1 MRVNNPD
8 YLTFGGQP
16 ITGRIP
22 PTMVVDGGVL
32 TQEQYSGVIHA
43 YKLFCDMTKL
53 ALGDY
58 QIANRIL
65 KDGTRV
71 RMISINKADTVLV
84 WPTGGGSQEVW
95 YRGICAYPAGYTSG
109 TDFTPKGMAQVT
121 VFKAV
126 DVPSTPWNVL
136 KTNPKQAPTPAKPPL
151 HMPVRAQYWVTTG
164 GNVWLN
170 YNGKTNHLSIAE
182 KGKGDHATKVSIG
195 SVPVVARSG
204 GSPGYDLPAAAYGP
218 IPFKFED
225 TKYLATSHAIASRT
239 GAILIEFTPRTAPV
253 PAIDP
258 DDAIPARNPTQLP
271 PAIST
276 DGSAVGLQAF
286 DAQYFT
292 DDPYARYSTRIKSYW
307 WAVISGVASSSVIEA
322 QARALSYHGDV
333 VASLTS
339 GAELPIDDD
348 VERMNWYL
356 VYPVNGSWVTSQ
368 IITYNWGGPTNIYL
382 GDYGPVD
389 ATAQSETILDSQQK
403 DYFNFPLEVSSI
415 DSDVIGYVLNG
426 TALAPVTLTV
436 SSSISRSLYAEGQFY
451 DARRDLAAALGA
463 HTDIFELYASVGESQ
478 KVYFRTAIDADESN
492 ISYIEV
498 GAGGEAIRTF
508 EVHQST
514 TGRAERKTIV
524 RVPIITGHMWA
535 GMGGPNYY
543 NRINTDFLM
552 YPFQDPDW
560 WITSPRYSPDP
571 TMGIVFSESGNVY
584 EPSFAGW
591 ASGYFAKPT
600 VWDAYSPL
608 NDTENLAEDSDYITD
623 MDTDIAARTIL
634 AFDMQ
639 IGFIAYLELRV
650 VSNIKAIAP
659 KEHDWVFDLHP
670 VGVEQKNFDNT
681 VTAKFI
687 CKYHGTTYMQTLFS
701 VVVAKPLVCTRN
713 ITTNWH
719 KWNGGDTY
727 YDGQME
733 LLTSRIWLPTT
744 TTFTGIDG
752 VFQHQGVCQDLSGFT
767 LDEASDPVKAGYPE
781 GTDLNRMI
789 YAKRFNI
796 ATMAD
801 SPVWLMSY
809 TEIDSIKEEAKLATD
824 PPPEFVVPYYYSPE
838 LREKIMNTTYEVQF
852 DHSGLRAWIS
862 DIPATTSYAEHDSAA
877 FRI

>member
-32 TQEQYSGVIHA
+32 TQEQYGGVIHA

-95 YRGICAYPAGYTSG
+95 YRGICAYPAGYASG
-109 TDFTPKGMAQVT
+109 ADFTPKGLAPVT

-126 DVPSTPWNVL
+126 DVPSTPWKVL

-170 YNGKTNHLSIAE
+170 YSGKTNHLSIAE

-204 GSPGYDLPAAAYGP
+204 GSPGYDLPAASYGP

-253 PAIDP
+253 PAIRPEDE
-258 DDAIPARNPTQLP
+258 IPARNPTQLP

-276 DGSAVGLQAF
+276 DGSAIGLQAY
-286 DAQYFT
+286 DAVYFR
-292 DDPYARYSTRIKSYW
+292 DNPYGYSTDLKTYW
-307 WAVISGVASSSVIEA
+307 WSVISGVESSAVIEA
-322 QARALSYHGDV
+322 QTRALSYHKDV
-333 VASLTS
+333 VASLSS
-339 GAELPIDDD
+339 GAYLPIDDD
-348 VERMNWYL
+348 TERMTWYL
-356 VYPVNGSWVTSQ
+356 VYPRSPPGWANAQVV
-368 IITYNWGGPTNIYL
+368 TYNWDTGMAVYI
-382 GDYGPVD
+382 GDYGDVIS
-389 ATAQSETILDSQQK
+389 AEQHETVFSSQQK
-403 DYFNFPLEVSSI
+403 DYFSFPLHVNST
-415 DSDVIGYVLNG
+415 DSDVIGYIPNG
-426 TALAPVTLTV
+426 IALAAVTLTV
-436 SSSISRSLYAEGQFY
+436 QCSITRGLYAEGQFY
-451 DARRDLAAALGA
+451 YGTQDGAAGVAT
-463 HTDIFELYASVGESQ
+463 HSDISSEYAKVGEGT
-478 KVYFRTAIDADESN
+478 KRYVRTAIDVDESN

-498 GAGGEAIRTF
+498 NVGGESVRTF

-514 TGRAERKTIV
+514 TGRAEKKTIIRTAV
-524 RVPIITGHMWA
+524 NYGINWD
-535 GMGGPNYY
+535 GMGGPNEHR
-543 NRINTDFLM
+543 RINTDFLVTT
-552 YPFQDPDW
+552 FADPGW
-560 WITSPRYSPDP
+560 EAVSPRTSPDP
-571 TMGIVFSESGNVY
+571 YMGIIFTESGNIY
-584 EPSFAGW
+584 EPGLAGW
-591 ASGYFAKPT
+591 IAGYWAKPT
-600 VWDAYSPL
+600 VWDTYSPL
-608 NDTENLAEDSDYITD
+608 TLVENTADDSDYITD
-623 MDTDIAARTIL
+623 MATDIASRTIL
-634 AFDMQ
+634 GFDLQ

-650 VSNIKAIAP
+650 VSDIQLIAP

-670 VGVEQKNFDNT
+670 VGTEMRNFDST

-687 CKYHGTTYMQTLFS
+687 CKYHGTTYTQTLFS
-701 VVVAKPLVCTRN
+701 VVVSKPPIRTSN

-719 KWNGGDTY
+719 KWDGGDTF
-727 YDGQME
+727 YDGEQE
-733 LLTSRIWLPTT
+733 LISSRIWLPTT
-744 TTFTGIDG
+744 ATFTGIDG
-752 VFQHQGVCQDLSGFT
+752 VFQHQGVCQDFAGFT
-767 LDEASDPVKAGYPE
+767 QDEADDPVKAGYPE

-789 YAKRFNI
+789 YSKRFNI

-809 TEIDSIKEEAKLATD
+809 TELDSMKEEARYMID
-824 PPPEFVVPYYYSPE
+824 PPPELTVPYYYSPE
-838 LREKIMNTTYEVQF
+838 LREKLLETTYSVQF

-862 DIPATTSYAEHDSAA
+862 DIPATSSYAEHDSAA

>member
-1 MRVNNPD
+1 MRVTNPD
-8 YLTFGGQP
+8 FISFSGEP
-16 ITGRIP
+16 ITGRVP
-22 PTMVVDGGVL
+22 PVLIVEGGEL
-32 TQEQYSGVIHA
+32 TQDQYGGVIHA

-58 QIANRIL
+58 QVATRIL

-84 WPTGGGSQEVW
+84 WPTGGGSSELW

-126 DVPSTPWNVL
+126 EVTSTPWKVL

-170 YNGKTNHLSIAE
+170 YSGKTNHLSIAE

-292 DDPYARYSTRIKSYW
+292 DNPYARYSTRIKSYW

-356 VYPVNGSWVTSQ
+356 VYPRNGSWVSSR
-368 IITYNWGGPTNIYL
+368 IITYNWNNALNVFL
-382 GDYGPVD
+382 GAYGDVISSG
-389 ATAQSETILDSQQK
+389 QSEMYLDMQRK
-403 DYFNFPLEVSSI
+403 DFFNFPLEVNSA

-436 SSSISRSLYAEGQFY
+436 SSNITRSLYAEGQFY
-451 DARRDLAAALGA
+451 DARKDIASGVAA
-463 HTDIFELYASVGESQ
+463 HDDIFEMYASVGEGR
-478 KVYFRTAIDADESN
+478 KVYIRTKIDIDESN
-492 ISYIEV
+492 TTYIEV
-498 GAGGEAIRTF
+498 SAGGETVRTF

-514 TGRAERKTIV
+514 TGRADKKYIDRTSDN
-524 RVPIITGHMWA
+524 TGHMWD
-535 GMGGPNYY
+535 GMSSYNYY
-543 NRINTDFLM
+543 ARVNTDYLM
-552 YPFQDPDW
+552 TLFQDADW
-560 WITSPRYSPDP
+560 WFTSPRTSPDP
-571 TMGIVFSESGNVY
+571 TMGIIFSGSGRIY
-584 EPSFAGW
+584 EPGLAGW
-591 ASGYFAKPT
+591 VSGYFAKPT
-600 VWDAYSPL
+600 VYEAYSHLIPTVDL
-608 NDTENLAEDSDYITD
+608 SEDSDYVTD
-623 MDTDIAARTIL
+623 MAMDIAARSIL
-634 AFDMQ
+634 AFDLQ
-639 IGFIAYLELRV
+639 IGFIAYIELRV
-650 VSNIKAIAP
+650 VNNIMAIAL

-670 VGVEQKNFDNT
+670 VGVETKNFDNT

-687 CKYHGTTYMQTLFS
+687 CKYHGTTYTQTLFE

-713 ITTNWH
+713 TTTNWH
-719 KWNGGDTY
+719 KWHGMDTF
-727 YDGQME
+727 YDGEMD
-733 LLTSRIWLPTT
+733 LLSSRIWLPTT

-752 VFQHQGVCQDLSGFT
+752 VFQHQGVCQDLAGFT
-767 LDEASDPVKAGYPE
+767 LDEANDPVKAGYPE

>member
-22 PTMVVDGGVL
+22 PTMIVDGGIL
-32 TQEQYSGVIHA
+32 TQEQYGGVIHA

-58 QIANRIL
+58 QVANRIL

-84 WPTGGGSQEVW
+84 WPTGGGSQETW

-126 DVPSTPWNVL
+126 DVPSTPWKVL
-136 KTNPKQAPTPAKPPL
+136 KTNPKQAPTPVKPPL

-182 KGKGDHATKVSIG
+182 KGKGDHALRVSIG

-225 TKYLATSHAIASRT
+225 TKYLATSHAVASRT
-239 GAILIEFTPRTAPV
+239 GAILIEFTPRTTPV

-276 DGSAVGLQAF
+276 DGSAVGLQAY
-286 DAQYFT
+286 DAAYFRNN
-292 DDPYARYSTRIKSYW
+292 PYGYSTDLKSYW
-307 WAVISGVASSSVIEA
+307 WTVISGVSSGAVVEA
-322 QARALSYHGDV
+322 QARALSYNKDV

-339 GAELPIDDD
+339 GAYLPIDDD
-348 VERMNWYL
+348 VERMKWYF
-356 VYPVNGSWVTSQ
+356 VYPRDGVWVLYQVT
-368 IITYNWGGPTNIYL
+368 TYNWNAMLSEYM
-382 GDYGPVD
+382 GDYGDV
-389 ATAQSETILDSQQK
+389 TYSEQSETALLAQQK
-403 DYFNFPLEVSSI
+403 DYFSFPLSVNSSDAGI
-415 DSDVIGYVLNG
+415 IGYAPSG
-426 TALAPVTLTV
+426 TALTAVTLAV
-436 SSSISRSLYAEGQFY
+436 QCSISRGLRAEGQY
-451 DARRDLAAALGA
+451 YYGVQDADLALTS
-463 HTDIFELYASVGESQ
+463 HSDIVYKYARVGEGQ
-478 KVYFRTAIDADESN
+478 KTYSRTAVDIDEMN

-498 GAGGEAIRTF
+498 SAGGESVRTF
-508 EVHQST
+508 EVAQST
-514 TGRAERKTIV
+514 TGRAERKTIT
-524 RVPIITGHMWA
+524 RVPVNIPTGWS
-535 GMGGPNYY
+535 GMMGPNAD
-543 NRINTDFLM
+543 NRISADYFVGFFRDDDWES
-552 YPFQDPDW
+552 YP
-560 WITSPRYSPDP
+560 YSPSP
-571 TMGIVFSESGNVY
+571 KMGSIYAQSGNVY
-584 EPSFAGW
+584 ETGLPAW
-591 ASGYFAKPT
+591 EDNHLAKPT
-600 VWDAYSPL
+600 VWDTYSYL
-608 NDTENLAEDSDYITD
+608 IATEDVAEDSDYITD
-623 MDTDIAARTIL
+623 MSMDVASRTIL

-639 IGFIAYLELRV
+639 IGFVAYLELRV
-650 VSNIKAIAP
+650 VNNIKAIAP

-670 VGVEQKNFDNT
+670 LDVESQNFDNT

-687 CKYHGTTYMQTLFS
+687 CKYHGTTYTQTLFNVTVS
-701 VVVAKPLVCTRN
+701 KPLVCTRN
-713 ITTNWH
+713 TTTNWH
-719 KWNGGDTY
+719 KWDGGDTY
-727 YDGQME
+727 YDGSMDIIS
-733 LLTSRIWLPTT
+733 SRIWLPTVE
-744 TTFTGIDG
+744 TFTGIDG
-752 VFQHQGVCQDLSGFT
+752 VFQHQGVCQDLAGFT

-801 SPVWLMSY
+801 SPVWLMTY
-809 TEIDSIKEEAKLATD
+809 TEIDSIKEEAKTAID
-824 PPPEFVVPYYYSPE
+824 PLPEFTVPYYYSPE
-838 LREKIMNTTYEVQF
+838 LREKLLNTTYEVQF